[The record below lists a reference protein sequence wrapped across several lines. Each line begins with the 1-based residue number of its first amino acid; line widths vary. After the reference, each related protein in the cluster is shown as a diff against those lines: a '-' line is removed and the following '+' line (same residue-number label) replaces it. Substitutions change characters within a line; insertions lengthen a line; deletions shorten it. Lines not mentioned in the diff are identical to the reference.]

1 MHVRIT
7 VGMGGGGQDTNIN
20 FQTSVPLT
28 FRNQPDLL
36 VSVRTCKLAAG

>member
-7 VGMGGGGQDTNIN
+7 VGMGGGGGQDTNIN

-28 FRNQPDLL
+28 FRNQPDL